1 MSVEVTAE
9 TGPSQKSVH
18 GGQSAADRRTASEKL
33 KTKSKVSLYIFN
45 TCCTRKLFFCDCF
58 FFFAIVA

>member
-45 TCCTRKLFFCDCF
+45 TWCTR
-58 FFFAIVA
+58 